1 MWSKETFAVDECGEV
16 IKISESFLAHFKKK
30 KFFLVMTH
38 VELGGG
44 VVTPLVS
51 AVVISASWLVST
63 VWFLVLCDCD

>member
-44 VVTPLVS
+44 GGNTLSFSRGDFCIVARVYS
-51 AVVISASWLVST
+51 
-63 VWFLVLCDCD
+63 LVLGSL